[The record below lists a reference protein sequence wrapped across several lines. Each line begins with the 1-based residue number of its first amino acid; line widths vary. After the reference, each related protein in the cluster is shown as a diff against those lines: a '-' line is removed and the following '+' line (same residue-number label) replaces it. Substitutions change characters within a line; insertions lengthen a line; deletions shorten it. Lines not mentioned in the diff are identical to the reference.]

1 MAVRMKQKF
10 NDEVAPKLAE
20 QFGIGNRLALP
31 RLQKIVLNVGM
42 GRDLDG
48 TKLRPEVREQV
59 LKDLAAISGQ
69 RAVMI
74 RAKKSVS
81 NFKVRSG
88 YETHAKVTLR
98 GTRMWEFLD
107 RLLTLAVPRVRD
119 FRGLSD
125 RSFDGAGNYSFG
137 VTEQGIFP
145 EINMAE
151 VKVAH
156 GLNVNFV
163 FTNSDPQR
171 SRFLLSELGVPFQR
185 DETGPGSA

>member
-69 RAVMI
+69 KAVMI

-163 FTNSDPQR
+163 FSNSDPER
-171 SRFLLSELGVPFQR
+171 SRFLLSEMGVPFQR

>member
-1 MAVRMKQKF
+1 MAVRMKQKYD
-10 NDEVAPKLAE
+10 DEVAAKLAE

-59 LKDLAAISGQ
+59 LKDLAAITGQ
-69 RAVMI
+69 KAVMI

-163 FTNSDPQR
+163 FSNSDPER
-171 SRFLLSELGVPFQR
+171 SRFLLSEMGVPFQR
-185 DETGPGSA
+185 DETGPGGA

>member
-59 LKDLAAISGQ
+59 LKDLAAITGQ
-69 RAVMI
+69 KAVMI

-163 FTNSDPQR
+163 FSNSDPER
-171 SRFLLSELGVPFQR
+171 SRFLLSEMGVPFQR
-185 DETGPGSA
+185 DETGPGGA

>member
-1 MAVRMKQKF
+1 MAVRMKQKYD
-10 NDEVAPKLAE
+10 DEVAAKLAE

-69 RAVMI
+69 KAVMI

-163 FTNSDPQR
+163 FSNSDPER
-171 SRFLLSELGVPFQR
+171 SRFLLSEMGVPFQR

>member
-1 MAVRMKQKF
+1 MAVRMKQKYD
-10 NDEVAPKLAE
+10 DEVAAKLAE

-59 LKDLAAISGQ
+59 LKDLAAITGQ
-69 RAVMI
+69 KAVMI

-163 FTNSDPQR
+163 FSNSDPER
-171 SRFLLSELGVPFQR
+171 SRFLLSEMGVPFQR

>member
-59 LKDLAAISGQ
+59 LKDLAAITGQ
-69 RAVMI
+69 KAVMI

-163 FTNSDPQR
+163 FSNSDPER
-171 SRFLLSELGVPFQR
+171 SRFLLSEMGVPFQR

>member
-1 MAVRMKQKF
+1 MAVRMKQKYD
-10 NDEVAPKLAE
+10 DEVAAKLAE

-69 RAVMI
+69 KAVMI

-163 FTNSDPQR
+163 FSNSDPER
-171 SRFLLSELGVPFQR
+171 SRFLLSEMGVPFQR
-185 DETGPGSA
+185 DETGPGGA